1 MTGAFAIIRN
11 GCLVDAS
18 RGRAE
23 PADILLNGDAIV
35 PIEPR
40 GDEPPYGE
48 LARPLDQRRI
58 IPTIQ
63 MPELRVV
70 SSTSSGSRSRTKS
83 NSAKRRS
90 SILSGGPIGTRE
102 QSSAP
107 AAAEIKH
114 LALTI
119 TSRLRSV
126 LNELARENQHAT

>member
-70 SSTSSGSRSRTKS
+70 SSTSSGSRSRTTIIHLVWRPDW
-83 NSAKRRS
+83 NARAIVRARC
-90 SILSGGPIGTRE
+90 GRN
-102 QSSAP
+102 QAP
-107 AAAEIKH
+107 
-114 LALTI
+114 
-119 TSRLRSV
+119 RLDHNLQV
-126 LNELARENQHAT
+126 A